1 MKYTVHRIPTMKHSV
16 YRTFTVKY
24 RLQLTEYAQRN
35 ILSEKILTMKYTVYR
50 IPAMKYSVYGILI
63 MNNTY
68 SLQNTKHEAHLSSSC
83 FAHRT
88 LHKSNRWTWSITE
101 AKETNDDG
109 TDRKLDLDHLG
120 NSIMGTGITM

>member
-24 RLQLTEYAQRN
+24 RLQFTEYAQRN

-68 SLQNTKHEAHLSSSC
+68 SLQNTQTRSTPFQQLFC
-83 FAHRT
+83 P
-88 LHKSNRWTWSITE
+88 SNATQKQQMDE
-101 AKETNDDG
+101 EYN
-109 TDRKLDLDHLG
+109 
-120 NSIMGTGITM
+120 